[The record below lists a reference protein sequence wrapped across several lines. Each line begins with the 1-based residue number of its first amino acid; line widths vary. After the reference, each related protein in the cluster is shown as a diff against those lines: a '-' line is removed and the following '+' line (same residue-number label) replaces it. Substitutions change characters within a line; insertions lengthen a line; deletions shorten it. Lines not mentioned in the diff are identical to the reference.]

1 MQIHAVKSN
10 VCFQSSS
17 KLLVYSLASW
27 GLSSL
32 MTLLLLLLDTTPL
45 LPPDSVWRPGVG
57 TLECFITRLTC
68 DMICHDKNFRDVIF
82 NSSGP
87 ARLLYFHGPVLL
99 LVTGNLVLYIKTAD
113 TLRRK
118 EEDNHE
124 DYYNLVS

>member
-1 MQIHAVKSN
+1 
-10 VCFQSSS
+10 
-17 KLLVYSLASW
+17 
-27 GLSSL
+27 
-32 MTLLLLLLDTTPL
+32 
-45 LPPDSVWRPGVG
+45 
-57 TLECFITRLTC
+57 
-68 DMICHDKNFRDVIF
+68 MICNDKNFNDVIF

-124 DYYNLVS
+124 DY

>member
-1 MQIHAVKSN
+1 
-10 VCFQSSS
+10 
-17 KLLVYSLASW
+17 
-27 GLSSL
+27 
-32 MTLLLLLLDTTPL
+32 
-45 LPPDSVWRPGVG
+45 
-57 TLECFITRLTC
+57 
-68 DMICHDKNFRDVIF
+68 MICHDKNFNDVIF

-124 DYYNLVS
+124 DYYNLVI